1 MQSLIFFCAGL
12 NVGHWCA
19 YVLFFSFVFP
29 SRSKVIDRLGESA
42 PADETMTMALT
53 VPSGAIEAGG
63 SIRVAMVDGSEY
75 NVKVLGC
82 EIYIEADYVKGQ
94 TNLSFRLGA
103 RFALRARGSLARSN
117 GLSLCLRFFLEQL
130 VRLLTRFCIFVHML
144 LGGGGWWSDPSRRGA
159 RAEIPRGL
167 SRGADARRGRR
178 AVRPRRWSAGAL

>member
-1 MQSLIFFCAGL
+1 M
-12 NVGHWCA
+12 GHWCA
-19 YVLFFSFVFP
+19 YVLLFSFVFP

-82 EIYIEADYVKGQ
+82 EIYIRADNAKGRRE
-94 TNLSFRLGA
+94 NLFFRLGA
-103 RFALRARGSLARSN
+103 RVALRAGEPRAKQWAFSLFTS
-117 GLSLCLRFFLEQL
+117 LSLTTRAVAHSFLYF
-130 VRLLTRFCIFVHML
+130 RML

-167 SRGADARRGRR
+167 PRCADARRGRR
-178 AVRPRRWSAGAL
+178 AARPRRWSAGAL